1 MKIDRFH
8 IAAFVAI
15 AALVW
20 WITLTCQGTPVTWEH
35 GRPFTA
41 VVSVLVI
48 IRLLFDR
55 FLWHC
60 PCFHGGVVKRPD
72 LRGTWEVVLKS
83 SYIDPITAK
92 CSADISCYVGVEQ
105 TLSELKMHL
114 MTPKSESWSI
124 ASHVRP
130 SPSGNGYQVIC
141 FYTNEPNIH
150 LRHKRI
156 SEMHNGAL
164 IIDTHGCGVRPD
176 RLTAK
181 YWTDRKTVGTMDF
194 NNRVDRVFTNFDAAD
209 QHFRPSQT

>member
-20 WITLTCQGTPVTWEH
+20 WVTLVFQGTPVTWEH
-35 GRPFTA
+35 AMPFS
-41 VVSVLVI
+41 VVVCALGLFAFV
-48 IRLLFDR
+48 FDR
-55 FLWHC
+55 FLWRFRL
-60 PCFHGGVVKRPD
+60 FHGWLIKRPD
-72 LRGTWEVVLKS
+72 LRGTWDVVLKS

-92 CSADISCYVGVEQ
+92 CSAEIYCYVGVEQ

-124 ASHVRP
+124 ASHVSP

-156 SEMHNGAL
+156 SEMHNGTL
-164 IIDTHGCGVRPD
+164 IIDTHGSGVRPES
-176 RLTAK
+176 LTAK

-194 NNRVDRVFTNFDAAD
+194 RRRVNEVFTRFEDARG
-209 QHFRPSQT
+209 HFEQG